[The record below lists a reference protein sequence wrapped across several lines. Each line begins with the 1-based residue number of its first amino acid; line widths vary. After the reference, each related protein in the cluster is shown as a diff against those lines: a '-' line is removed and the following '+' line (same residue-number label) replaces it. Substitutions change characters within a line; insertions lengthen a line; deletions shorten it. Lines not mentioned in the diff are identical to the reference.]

1 MNKLNLLLL
10 VVLLGSCMLLV
21 RTSHEARQLFSA
33 VDRAEREQKQ
43 LDAEYR
49 RLDAE
54 RQTQATHQKV
64 ERVARQRLHMTPP
77 PLTVYVDTPSGIAAP
92 KLPGVPGVP
101 GVSVLATAKADT
113 SR

>member
-1 MNKLNLLLL
+1 MNKLSWLLLA
-10 VVLLGSCMLLV
+10 LLLSSCLLLV

-43 LDAEYR
+43 LEAEYR

-64 ERVARQRLHMTPP
+64 ERVARQRLHMQPP
-77 PLTVYVDTPSGIAAP
+77 PLTVYVDAPAGTVTPA
-92 KLPGVPGVP
+92 LPGAPGAPV
-101 GVSVLATAKADT
+101 VAT
-113 SR
+113 R

>member
-1 MNKLNLLLL
+1 MNKVNLLLL
-10 VVLLGSCMLLV
+10 ALLMGSSLLLV
-21 RTSHEARQLFSA
+21 RTSQEARQLFSA

-64 ERVARQRLHMTPP
+64 ERVARQRLHMAPP
-77 PLTVYVDTPSGIAAP
+77 VLTVYVDPPAGTAAP
-92 KLPGVPGVP
+92 NVPGVP
-101 GVSVLATAKADT
+101 GVRGMPVLATAKADT

>member
-1 MNKLNLLLL
+1 MNKLSGLLL
-10 VVLLGSCMLLV
+10 VLLLGSCLLLV
-21 RTSHEARQLFSA
+21 RSSHEARQLFSA

-64 ERVARQRLHMTPP
+64 ERVARQRLHMQSP
-77 PLTVYVDTPSGIAAP
+77 PLTVYVDASSVTTTPALPGAPAAP
-92 KLPGVPGVP
+92 GAPVVAAARTEAG
-101 GVSVLATAKADT
+101 
-113 SR
+113 R

>member
-1 MNKLNLLLL
+1 MNKLNFLLL
-10 VVLLGSCMLLV
+10 VLLMGSCMLLV

-64 ERVARQRLHMTPP
+64 ERVARQRLHMQSP
-77 PLTVYVDTPSGIAAP
+77 PLTVYVDSPPDTARPSLPAA
-92 KLPGVPGVP
+92 PGVPVI
-101 GVSVLATAKADT
+101 ATAKADVG
-113 SR
+113 R

>member
-1 MNKLNLLLL
+1 MNKLNFVLL
-10 VVLLGSCMLLV
+10 VVLLGSCLLLV

-33 VDRAEREQKQ
+33 VDRAEREQRQ
-43 LDAEYR
+43 LDAAYR

-64 ERVARQRLHMTPP
+64 ERVARQRLHMSPP
-77 PLTVYVDTPSGIAAP
+77 PLTVYVDTPSGAAS
-92 KLPGVPGVP
+92 PGVPGVP
-101 GVSVLATAKADT
+101 VLATAKADT

>member
-1 MNKLNLLLL
+1 MNKLSWLLL
-10 VVLLGSCMLLV
+10 VLLLGSCLQLV

-33 VDRAEREQKQ
+33 VDRAEHEQKQ

-64 ERVARQRLHMTPP
+64 ERVARQRLHMQSP
-77 PLTVYVDTPSGIAAP
+77 PLTVYVDAPAGSGGAT
-92 KLPGVPGVP
+92 LPGTPAVP
-101 GVSVLATAKADT
+101 VLAAA
-113 SR
+113 RAAAAR

>member
-1 MNKLNLLLL
+1 MNKLSWLLL
-10 VVLLGSCMLLV
+10 VLLLGSCLLLV

-64 ERVARQRLHMTPP
+64 ERVARQRLHMQSP
-77 PLTVYVDTPSGIAAP
+77 PLTVYVDSPAGSGGP
-92 KLPGVPGVP
+92 TLPGSPGVP
-101 GVSVLATAKADT
+101 VLATARADAA
-113 SR
+113 R